1 MKYATILNLKL
12 FHQLNTPNS
21 PVWIHVLFSNTPQ
34 ITLESQTCV
43 LFGTN
48 TSKTLAPPRGDYC
61 VTSVGPH

>member
-1 MKYATILNLKL
+1 MCYSAKTQTFSPTK
-12 FHQLNTPNS
+12 HTPNS